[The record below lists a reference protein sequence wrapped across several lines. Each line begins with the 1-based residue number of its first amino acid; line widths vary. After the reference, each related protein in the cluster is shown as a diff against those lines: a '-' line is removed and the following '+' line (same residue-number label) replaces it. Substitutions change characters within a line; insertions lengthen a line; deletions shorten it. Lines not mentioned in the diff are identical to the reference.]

1 MGIDRFVRRNL
12 LHFKMILGFFS
23 FILTAMELCSSDA
36 SLLRRANIN
45 ADPVL
50 RMITWNVADNT
61 GMGDQFTDD
70 DIDAVLGLDGKQP
83 QTAEIYAIGL
93 QEQCWMCNKK
103 NMLKISNAFLG
114 RLKTYGVYEVKGI
127 EGTRMDDDCEG
138 SCPKSHGTTAILV
151 IARHGIVK
159 AHKQHHYTQGCSD
172 KGSQEKGVAY
182 MQLTLANGKKACVAT
197 SHLESRSSKI
207 RRECLRNFFD
217 EAEEVTQWTS
227 GCDFH
232 FFSGDLNTRTAAE
245 APKGQKVY
253 FPPEE
258 NFDFYF
264 DYLKKLDELTG
275 SVPWTIMENL
285 EGNMLKFINDV
296 QSNDFKESTL
306 SFAPTYKLDRKGK
319 STYKLDRKEKS
330 CAEIK
335 KSKNPCYRSDRPL
348 SWTDRI
354 IYTAGAELSQY
365 DSIPLTSSDH
375 HPVYQ
380 EFRLVPESK
389 DKY

>member
-1 MGIDRFVRRNL
+1 MGKDRFVRRNL
-12 LHFKMILGFFS
+12 LHFKMIIGFFS

-61 GMGDQFTDD
+61 GMGNKFTDD
-70 DIDAVLGLDGKQP
+70 DIDAVLGLVGKQP

-114 RLKTYGVYEVKGI
+114 RLKAYGVYEVKGI
-127 EGTRMDDDCEG
+127 EGTLMDDDCEG

-217 EAEEVTQWTS
+217 EAEKVTQWTS

-232 FFSGDLNTRTAAE
+232 FFS
-245 APKGQKVY
+245 
-253 FPPEE
+253 
-258 NFDFYF
+258 
-264 DYLKKLDELTG
+264 DYLKDKDELTG
-275 SVPWTIMENL
+275 NKSFVSDKDL
-285 EGNMLKFINDV
+285 KGNMLNFINSV
-296 QSNDFKESTL
+296 QSNYYKESTL
-306 SFAPTYKLDRKGK
+306 SFAPTYKLDRKG
-319 STYKLDRKEKS
+319 TEKS
-330 CAEIK
+330 CAK
-335 KSKNPCYRSDRPL
+335 KNPCYRSDRPL

-354 IYTAGAELSQY
+354 IYTAGAELSHY
-365 DSIPLTSSDH
+365 DSIQLTSSDH

>member
-1 MGIDRFVRRNL
+1 MGYKRGIDRFVRRNL
-12 LHFKMILGFFS
+12 LHFKMIIGFFS

-50 RMITWNVADNT
+50 RMITWNVADNE
-61 GMGDQFTDD
+61 GMGGKFTDD
-70 DIDAVLGLDGKQP
+70 AIDAVLGLDGNLLEKGEKP

-114 RLKTYGVYEVKGI
+114 RLKTYGVYKVEGI
-127 EGTRMDDDCEG
+127 EGTRMDDDCED

-264 DYLKKLDELTG
+264 DYLKKMDELTG
-275 SVPWTIMENL
+275 SIPWTIMENL

-335 KSKNPCYRSDRPL
+335 KSLLQERPPVVMDRSDHLHRRSRAEPIRFDSADQFRPSPSL
-348 SWTDRI
+348 PGI
-354 IYTAGAELSQY
+354 
-365 DSIPLTSSDH
+365 
-375 HPVYQ
+375 
-380 EFRLVPESK
+380 
-389 DKY
+389 

>member
-1 MGIDRFVRRNL
+1 MGKRGIDRFVRRNL
-12 LHFKMILGFFS
+12 LHFKMIIGFFS

-61 GMGDQFTDD
+61 GMGGFTDD

-114 RLKTYGVYEVKGI
+114 RLNTYGVYEVEGI
-127 EGTRMDDDCEG
+127 EGTRMDDDCED

-232 FFSGDLNTRTAAE
+232 FFSGDLNTRTAAK
-245 APKGQKVY
+245 APEGQKTY
-253 FPPEE
+253 YPPKT
-258 NFDFYF
+258 NF
-264 DYLKKLDELTG
+264 DYLKNKDGDYLKDKDELTG
-275 SVPWTIMENL
+275 IKAFVSDKDL
-285 EGNMLKFINDV
+285 KGNMLKFINSV
-296 QSNDFKESTL
+296 QSNYFKESTL
-306 SFAPTYKLDRKGK
+306 SFPPTYKLDRKGN
-319 STYKLDRKEKS
+319 EKS
-330 CAEIK
+330 CAK
-335 KSKNPCYRSDRPL
+335 KNPCYRSDRPL

-354 IYTAGAELSQY
+354 IYTAGAELSHY
-365 DSIPLTSSDH
+365 DSIKLTSSDH

-380 EFRLVPESK
+380 EFRLVPVSK

>member
-12 LHFKMILGFFS
+12 HFKMIIGFFS

-50 RMITWNVADNT
+50 RMITWNVADNE
-61 GMGDQFTDD
+61 GMGGQFTDD
-70 DIDAVLGLDGKQP
+70 AIDAVLGLDGKQT
-83 QTAEIYAIGL
+83 QTAEIYAIDL

-114 RLKTYGVYEVKGI
+114 RLKAYGVYKVEGI
-127 EGTRMDDDCEG
+127 QGTRMDDDCED

-217 EAEEVTQWTS
+217 EAEE
-227 GCDFH
+227 
-232 FFSGDLNTRTAAE
+232 
-245 APKGQKVY
+245 
-253 FPPEE
+253 
-258 NFDFYF
+258 
-264 DYLKKLDELTG
+264 
-275 SVPWTIMENL
+275 
-285 EGNMLKFINDV
+285 
-296 QSNDFKESTL
+296 SNYFKESTL
-306 SFAPTYKLDRKGK
+306 SFPPTYKVDRKGN
-319 STYKLDRKEKS
+319 EKS
-330 CAEIK
+330 CAK
-335 KSKNPCYRSDRPL
+335 KNPCYRSDRPL

-354 IYTAGAELSQY
+354 IYTAGAELSHY
-365 DSIPLTSSDH
+365 DSIKLTSSDH

-380 EFRLVPESK
+380 EFRLVPVSK

>member
-1 MGIDRFVRRNL
+1 VRRNL
-12 LHFKMILGFFS
+12 LHFKMIIGFFS

-61 GMGDQFTDD
+61 GMDNMGMDKFTDD

-114 RLKTYGVYEVKGI
+114 RLKAYGVYEVKGI
-127 EGTRMDDDCEG
+127 EGTRMDDDCED

-232 FFSGDLNTRTAAE
+232 FFSGDLNTRTAA
-245 APKGQKVY
+245 AAKKGQIAY
-253 FPPEE
+253 FPPET
-258 NFDFYF
+258 NF
-264 DYLKKLDELTG
+264 DYLKDKDELTG
-275 SVPWTIMENL
+275 NKAFVSDKDL
-285 EGNMLKFINDV
+285 KGNMLNFINSV
-296 QSNDFKESTL
+296 QSNYYKESTL
-306 SFAPTYKLDRKGK
+306 SFAPTYKLDRKG
-319 STYKLDRKEKS
+319 TEKS
-330 CAEIK
+330 CAK
-335 KSKNPCYRSDRPL
+335 KNPCYRSDRPL

-354 IYTAGAELSQY
+354 IYTAGAELSHY
-365 DSIPLTSSDH
+365 DSIQLTSSDH